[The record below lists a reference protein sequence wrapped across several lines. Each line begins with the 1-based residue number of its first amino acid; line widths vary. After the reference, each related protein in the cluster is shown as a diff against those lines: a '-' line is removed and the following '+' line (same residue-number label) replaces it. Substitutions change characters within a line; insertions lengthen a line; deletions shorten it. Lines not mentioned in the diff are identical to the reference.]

1 MAVAG
6 LLCIAHNYVWRD
18 NLSFYGNIVRV
29 LPNNLRGRQGY
40 GVALLE
46 AGRPVE
52 AREQFEAGIRIM
64 RTPWMLVGLAGVD
77 MTLDGSCANARPL
90 LDEALRIQPAEIFA
104 RWLLADCFQR
114 EGKLAKAE
122 EAFRRAVAD
131 AEFPD
136 PKLLRAWGRSLE
148 KLGRSDEA
156 RDAYRRAALLDP

>member
-1 MAVAG
+1 
-6 LLCIAHNYVWRD
+6 
-18 NLSFYGNIVRV
+18 
-29 LPNNLRGRQGY
+29 
-40 GVALLE
+40 
-46 AGRPVE
+46 
-52 AREQFEAGIRIM
+52 
-64 RTPWMLVGLAGVD
+64 
-77 MTLDGSCANARPL
+77 
-90 LDEALRIQPAEIFA
+90 LRIQPAEIFA